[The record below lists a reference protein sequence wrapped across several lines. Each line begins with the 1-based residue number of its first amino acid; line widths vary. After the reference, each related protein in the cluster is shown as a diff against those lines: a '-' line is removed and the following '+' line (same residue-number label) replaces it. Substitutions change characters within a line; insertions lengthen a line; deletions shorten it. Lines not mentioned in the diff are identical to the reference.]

1 VNAGSRV
8 TTPLGAGRVIRLQQD
23 ENWTFGK
30 PARRQ
35 WILVQLDTGGRRM
48 FSSNDVEELDEI
60 EWPE

>member
-8 TTPLGAGRVIRLQQD
+8 RTPIGDGHVLKLQAD

-35 WILVQLDTGGRRM
+35 WILVQLDHGQRRM
-48 FSSNDVEELDEI
+48 FSSSDVEELDDI